1 MIPCLFG
8 ASLAEV
14 VVEVVV
20 VCRNNE
26 SAMARR
32 CSSRRLRSQGS
43 TYGSTYGL
51 LFARRTGLDTPHH
64 QLASSD
70 GEDRSVIASG
80 AARGG
85 GRKRRSTYARM
96 ARGIWGY
103 IEEIAF

>member
-1 MIPCLFG
+1 MG
-8 ASLAEV
+8 
-14 VVEVVV
+14 
-20 VCRNNE
+20 
-26 SAMARR
+26 
-32 CSSRRLRSQGS
+32 
-43 TYGSTYGL
+43 
-51 LFARRTGLDTPHH
+51 DTPHH